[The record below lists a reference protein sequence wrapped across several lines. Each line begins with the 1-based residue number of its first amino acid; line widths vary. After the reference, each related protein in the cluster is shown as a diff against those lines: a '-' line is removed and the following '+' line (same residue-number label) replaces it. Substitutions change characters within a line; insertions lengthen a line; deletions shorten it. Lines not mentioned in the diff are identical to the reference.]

1 LFRELYPS
9 SMHGNHP
16 KERSP
21 EEEDLKNK
29 FRDYVEQ
36 EFHLKQPCF
45 VRGKDRHNRAIIV
58 KRGRVSPETLHEA
71 YENNHFYIAERAIAT
86 TEFLSRGQEEKV
98 LVIMDFEG
106 YSSSNAPSLW
116 TQKET
121 IGLLITHYPERL
133 AAGIVSEPAF
143 WMRAIYNVVC
153 PLLSQE
159 TSQKIQM
166 LYAEAKHEAIRKI
179 IDPEQAMPFMIPEG
193 QLTAPVEPNTF
204 FKHVPYYCHYD
215 P

>member
-1 LFRELYPS
+1 
-9 SMHGNHP
+9 MHGHVP

-29 FRDYVEQ
+29 LREYVEL
-36 EFHLKQPCF
+36 ELNLKQPFF
-45 VRGKDRHNRAIIV
+45 VRGKDRDNRAIIV

-86 TEFLSRGQEEKV
+86 TEFLSRGKNEKI

-106 YSSSNAPSLW
+106 YSSSNAPPLW

-121 IGLLITHYPERL
+121 IGLLIAHYPERL

-143 WMRAIYNVVC
+143 WMRAIYNVVY
-153 PLLSQE
+153 PLLSE
-159 TSQKIQM
+159 DTCKKIQM
-166 LYAEAKHEAIRKI
+166 LYGQGKHDALRQL
-179 IDPEQAMPFMIPEG
+179 IDPEQAMPFMMPEG
-193 QLTAPVEPNTF
+193 QLTAPVEPHIFLNHAPF
-204 FKHVPYYCHYD
+204 YCHYD